1 MKNVIDIFND
11 YQGNSVILVLAFMAM
26 IYMLVKAGKK
36 SAEYIVGT
44 GAVLVILAYND
55 LIFYLVGWIWGADM
69 YYSYVYAIP
78 SVLICAVAA
87 VLLVFKGA
95 DTWWRRLV
103 LTVGAIIIGMSLYR
117 MEISPDISAIAAK
130 SEDKVYDRMNQDILA
145 DAEVR
150 RVYICND
157 AYTEDERI
165 SIAAD
170 RETYGYLRGL
180 NGSYVMAYDLEKHLH
195 NTEETVDMLYAE
207 PLIYDM
213 ASNGAQNEFNLMREL
228 LSIDCVE
235 YVVVQ
240 TEQEMDDYMGLVG
253 YLSVGEYG
261 KYTLYARN
269 DECYPMRVGYWGYVR
284 RVYFYLLGRRGTYE
298 EIYTEIQKI
307 GSQERTL
314 DEVAY
319 RILETEEFKN
329 RNLTV
334 DETIEAVYHAIFN
347 RDATDIEHRYWKNYL
362 GNRGNCSDMYRELY
376 YNSGE
381 FKIEWE

>member
-11 YQGNSVILVLAFMAM
+11 YQGNSVILVLAFMAV

-36 SAEYIVGT
+36 SAENIVGT

-117 MEISPDISAIAAK
+117 MEISPDISAVVAK

-150 RVYICND
+150 REYICND

-165 SIAAD
+165 SMAAD
-170 RETYGYLRGL
+170 REMYGYLRGL
-180 NGSYVMAYDLEKHLH
+180 NGNYVMAYDLEKHLH
-195 NTEETVDMLYAE
+195 NTEETGDMLYAE

-228 LSIDCVE
+228 LSIECVE
-235 YVVVQ
+235 YVIVQ

-253 YLSVGEYG
+253 YSSVGEYG
-261 KYTLYARN
+261 EYTLYARN

-298 EIYTEIQKI
+298 EIYAEIQKI

-319 RILETEEFKN
+319 NIIDSDEFKS
-329 RNLTV
+329 RNMSV
-334 DETIEAVYHAIFN
+334 DEAIKAIYLAIYY
-347 RDATDIEHRYWKNYL
+347 REPTDAEYYYWGDYIAN
-362 GNRGNCSDMYRELY
+362 GGNCHDMYYELY
-376 YNSGE
+376 YNTGE
-381 FKIEWE
+381 FHIDWE